1 MTICLVKT
9 RVMKGKKN
17 KLQETTWSLPFSSQE
32 IFSSNPAV
40 KLPLSL
46 RSVILPSA
54 ATGNDRGRIHSQ
66 VLLFLSTAL
75 CKVYL
80 LINLTPGDKQII
92 MNKTQAIHRA
102 GERLSS

>member
-1 MTICLVKT
+1 MESAI
-9 RVMKGKKN
+9 
-17 KLQETTWSLPFSSQE
+17 SSQE
-32 IFSSNPAV
+32 VFSSNPAV

-75 CKVYL
+75 RKVCL
-80 LINLTPGDKQII
+80 LIKHII
-92 MNKTQAIHRA
+92 MNKTHVIHRA
-102 GERLSS
+102 GEKLSS